1 MLQSGPVDYTLS
13 WEEAAAVVLSAVG
26 MYGALL
32 LLVRLASRRILT
44 ALSSY
49 DLAAGIGLGAILG
62 RTILGYTPSL
72 PAGLIGFTTLFL
84 LHAATRACARHPAL
98 DGLLGSA
105 PVLVMREGVVVPGAL
120 RRAQISEDDLRVA
133 LRRAGIGSYAD
144 VGAAV
149 VERTGTVSVL
159 RRGQATADVLTGVE
173 GWTGR
178 SVS

>member
-1 MLQSGPVDYTLS
+1 MDYTLS
-13 WEEAAAVVLSAVG
+13 WEEATAVVLSAVG

-32 LLVRLASRRILT
+32 VLVRLAGRRILT

-72 PAGLIGFTTLFL
+72 PAGLIGFTTLFV
-84 LHAATRACARHPAL
+84 LHATTRTLARSRVV
-98 DGLLGSA
+98 DRLLGSA
-105 PVLVMREGVVVPGAL
+105 PVLVMSEGAVVPGAL
-120 RRAQISEDDLRVA
+120 RRAQITEDDLRLA

-159 RRGQATADVLTGVE
+159 RRGQAFGDVLVGVE
-173 GWTGR
+173 GWPQGATG
-178 SVS
+178 S

>member
-1 MLQSGPVDYTLS
+1 MDYTLS
-13 WEEAAAVVLSAVG
+13 WGEAAAVVLSAAG
-26 MYGALL
+26 MYTALL
-32 LLVRLASRRILT
+32 VLVRLAGRRILA

-72 PAGLIGFTTLFL
+72 PAGLIGFTTLFV
-84 LHAATRACARHPAL
+84 LHAATRALARHRVV
-98 DGLLGSA
+98 DSLLGSA
-105 PVLVMREGVVVPGAL
+105 PVLVIREGVVIPGAL

-133 LRRAGIGSYAD
+133 LRRSGIGSYSD

-159 RRGQATADVLTGVE
+159 RKGQATSDVLAGVE
-173 GWTGR
+173 GWSPSPVTG
-178 SVS
+178 S